1 MTTIWAEQRHE
12 IRVKKIK
19 VKFLAKVTTS
29 LTLIALVLSYV
40 DLSQTLETLAGIKF
54 SYLIIPIFI
63 SFLQTATS
71 SYKWK
76 IILSIEGFAVKF
88 IYLFKTYLIGQF
100 ISLFLPTGIGGDI
113 YRIAAIKRTVGDF
126 SSGAATVIFDRVS
139 GLYALLVLAV
149 TGSFA
154 LVSNEVTFWLIAIV
168 LFAPVFVLIFTKS
181 RVVSTLGSSRSQAL
195 KSLGRIIA
203 SQRKFILSKKV
214 IAVVIL
220 SITFQS
226 IAIFVNYLYCQA
238 LSIDISLTHL
248 WAIIP
253 LIYLTDMIPFSINGI
268 GIRDSAFVFFFVLLG
283 YSAEEALAL
292 SITLI
297 SMRYLVCISG
307 GGLLLREFLLG
318 RKIL

>member
-1 MTTIWAEQRHE
+1 
-12 IRVKKIK
+12 VKKTK
-19 VKFLAKVTTS
+19 VKFLAKVITS
-29 LTLIALVLSYV
+29 FTLIALILSYV
-40 DLSQTLETLAGIKF
+40 DFSQTLDTLAGIKL
-54 SYLIIPIFI
+54 SYLIVPIFI

-71 SYKWK
+71 SYKWQ

-88 IYLFKTYLIGQF
+88 PYLFKTYLIGQF
-100 ISLFLPTGIGGDI
+100 VSLFLPTSIGGDI
-113 YRIAAIKRTVGDF
+113 YRIAAIKRMIGDF
-126 SSGAATVIFDRVS
+126 SAGAATVIFDRVS

-154 LVSNEVTFWLIAIV
+154 LVSNEVTFLLIVIV
-168 LFAPVFVLIFTKS
+168 LFVPVFVLIFTKS
-181 RVVSTLGSSRSQAL
+181 RVVNILGSSGSQTL
-195 KSLGRIIA
+195 KGLGRIIE
-203 SQRKFILSKKV
+203 SQRNFILSKKV

-220 SITFQS
+220 SIIFQS
-226 IAIFVNYLYCQA
+226 TAIFINYLYCQA
-238 LSIDISLTHL
+238 LSIDISLIHL

-268 GIRDSAFVFFFVLLG
+268 GIRDSAFVFFFTLLG
-283 YSAEEALAL
+283 YPAEEALAL

-297 SMRYLVCISG
+297 SMRYLIGTSG

>member
-1 MTTIWAEQRHE
+1 M
-12 IRVKKIK
+12 KKVK
-19 VKFLAKVTTS
+19 VKFLAKATTS
-29 LTLIALVLSYV
+29 FALIALVLSYV

-54 SYLIIPIFI
+54 SYLIAPIFI
-63 SFLQTATS
+63 SFLQTAMS

-76 IILSIEGFAVKF
+76 IILSIEGFAVRF
-88 IYLFKTYLIGQF
+88 IYLFKTYMIGHF
-100 ISLFLPTGIGGDI
+100 IGLFLPTGIGGDI
-113 YRIAAIKRTVGDF
+113 YRIAAIKRMVGDF
-126 SSGAATVIFDRVS
+126 SAGAATVIFDRIS

-181 RVVSTLGSSRSQAL
+181 RVISTLGSGGSRAL

-203 SQRKFILSKKV
+203 SQRNFISSKKV
-214 IAVVIL
+214 IVIVII
-220 SITFQS
+220 SIIFQS
-226 IAIFVNYLYCQA
+226 TAILINYLYCQA
-238 LSIDISLTHL
+238 LSIEISLTHL
-248 WAIIP
+248 WAIVP
-253 LIYLTDMIPFSINGI
+253 LVYLTDVIPFSINGI
-268 GIRDSAFVFFFVLLG
+268 GIRDSAFVFFFTLLG

-297 SMRYLVCISG
+297 SMRYLVGTAG
-307 GGLLLREFLLG
+307 GGLLLREFLLD